1 MQRELNNGLTFAV
14 PPGAADP
21 HVARTGFF
29 RMAEQQQ
36 AAARPLS
43 PHLQVYRFTI
53 TMAMS
58 IIHRITGAGL
68 YAGSALVAWWLIA
81 TAAGPEAYATF
92 QAVAGHWFGQLV
104 LIGYTWALLHHLFSG
119 IRYFFWDE
127 IVATSPASANKLSW
141 AAAVLGI
148 AGTIAVWAVIFS
160 MRGVV

>member
-1 MQRELNNGLTFAV
+1 
-14 PPGAADP
+14 
-21 HVARTGFF
+21 
-29 RMAEQQQ
+29 MAEQRQ
-36 AAARPLS
+36 AVARPLS

-81 TAAGPEAYATF
+81 AATGPEAYATF

-127 IVATSPASANKLSW
+127 IVATSPAAANVLSW
-141 AAAVLGI
+141 AAALLGA
-148 AGTIAVWAVIFS
+148 AGTVAVWAVIFS
-160 MRGVV
+160 MRGAI